1 MSEWVA
7 HKQDFVLI
15 NNLGFAFLRRV
26 SGDEAIFATMG
37 KVDPA
42 RQADS
47 IRAIWNLLRESPK
60 CVVCMH
66 CKLRA
71 ITLSRRCWQMFLS
84 SFIPSSAQ
92 ARPSVSKDKFGKPS
106 AE

>member
-37 KVDPA
+37 KADPA